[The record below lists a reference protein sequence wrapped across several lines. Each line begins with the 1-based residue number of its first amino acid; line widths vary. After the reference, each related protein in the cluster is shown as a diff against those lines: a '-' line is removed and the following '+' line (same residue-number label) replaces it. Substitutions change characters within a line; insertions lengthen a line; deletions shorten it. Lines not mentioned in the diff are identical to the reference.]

1 MGNIDST
8 ECSRQAVNL
17 SQFTMIKTIGQGAF
31 GKVYKVKR
39 RQKLYALKVISKEKC
54 IKMEAVSNIIR
65 ERTMLEFLDHPLVC
79 NMRFAF
85 QDTDYIYMAMD
96 LMSAGDLRFHLTI
109 KQHDEITIKFWMAEL
124 VCAVKYLHS
133 QGIIHRDIKPDN
145 ILLDECGHI
154 HLSDFNIAC
163 QIPNKSRRLKSLSG
177 TAVYFAPEVF
187 QSNGYTEDVDWWSVG
202 ITFYEC
208 VYGTR
213 PWSHCTNI
221 DELSKQILQKN
232 ILYPKTSYSNDCISA
247 IQCLLEKNPKKR
259 MGHGIMTGW
268 HSIVKHAFFK
278 SIQWY
283 KIDSKQYQP
292 VYEPITEEKELSD
305 HANNGIDWLCRR
317 RKSIQNRQSQDL
329 KILETGYKSFD
340 YTIFDQYE
348 GFLDDHLMTVG
359 PPPHWVKPAFPDA
372 DNGSVLPITKIHLEL
387 CHSITAAY

>member
-1 MGNIDST
+1 
-8 ECSRQAVNL
+8 
-17 SQFTMIKTIGQGAF
+17 
-31 GKVYKVKR
+31 
-39 RQKLYALKVISKEKC
+39 
-54 IKMEAVSNIIR
+54 MEAVSNIIR